1 MTGVTSGF
9 GREAALKM
17 AADGAHVVPLV
28 RNDLTA
34 KDMLTELQE
43 RYPQAKGKLQI
54 FHCDMTN
61 LATVLRVGRELKA
74 AFPCIDQL
82 IVNAGSW
89 YFKRQMTMDTLE
101 ETIQV
106 NFLAPLLLTHVLS
119 PLISQDGE
127 GRIIYTVSGP
137 YHGSKL
143 NFEDLETKHKYNG
156 MKAYRQSKH
165 ALLMMS
171 ALFADMLKKRNIS
184 VYTQHPG
191 LTRSRLSRRG
201 KKWVRFLF
209 NLPGQSPAK
218 GARNLLFLM
227 KTPNGQLQSG
237 AFYRNR
243 KMKPRHAQCED
254 QEALIRLHK
263 AARDL
268 LDQFISW
275 PSPAFP
281 PLVIPMDEMPEPA
294 PRKEAEKQ
302 DNKTNE
308 DVPARES
315 APPLS

>member
-9 GREAALKM
+9 GREAALRM
-17 AADGAHVVPLV
+17 AAEGAHVVPLV

-34 KDMLTELQE
+34 KDMLTELQV

-54 FHCDMTN
+54 LHCDMTN
-61 LATVLRVGRELKA
+61 LATILSVAKKLKDA
-74 AFPCIDQL
+74 LPHIDQL

-89 YFKRQMTMDTLE
+89 YFKRQMTVDTLE

-106 NFLAPLLLTHVLS
+106 NFLAPALLTHVLS
-119 PLISQDGE
+119 PLISQNGE
-127 GRIIYTVSGP
+127 GRIVYTVAGP

-143 NFEDLETKHKYNG
+143 NFEDLETNHKYNG

-171 ALFADMLKKRNIS
+171 TLFADMLKKRNIS

-209 NLPGQSPAK
+209 NLPGQSAAK
-218 GARNLLFLM
+218 GARNLIFLM
-227 KTPNGQLQSG
+227 KTPNNQLQTG

-243 KMKPRHAQCED
+243 KVKRRHVQCAD
-254 QEALIRLHK
+254 QQALIRLHK

-268 LDQFISW
+268 LDQFIAW

-281 PLVIPMDEMPEPA
+281 PLVIPMDEMPESA
-294 PRKEAEKQ
+294 PSKEAPKQ
-302 DNKTNE
+302 DAKEQTEGNAGE
-308 DVPARES
+308 IPS
-315 APPLS
+315 AE

>member
-17 AADGAHVVPLV
+17 AAEGAHVIPLV

-34 KDMLTELQE
+34 KDMYTELQA
-43 RYPQAKGKLQI
+43 RYPHAKGKLQI
-54 FHCDMTN
+54 MHCDMTN
-61 LATVLRVGRELKA
+61 LATILSVGRGLKA
-74 AFPCIDQL
+74 AIPHIDQL

-89 YFKRQMTMDTLE
+89 YFKRQMTVDTLE
-101 ETIQV
+101 ETLQV
-106 NFLAPLLLTHVLS
+106 NFLAPVLLTHILS

-127 GRIIYTVSGP
+127 GRIVYTVSGP
-137 YHGSKL
+137 YHSSKL
-143 NFEDLETKHKYNG
+143 NFEDLETTLKYNG
-156 MKAYRQSKH
+156 IKAYRQSKH

-171 ALFADMLKKRNIS
+171 VLFADLLKKRNIS

-201 KKWVRFLF
+201 KKWVRLLF
-209 NLPGQSPAK
+209 NLPGQSPAR

-243 KMKPRHAQCED
+243 KMKRRHVQCAD

-268 LDQFISW
+268 LDQFIAW

-281 PLVIPMDEMPEPA
+281 PLVIPMDETPEPA
-294 PRKEAEKQ
+294 PSKEAQKQ
-302 DNKTNE
+302 DIEEKAE
-308 DVPARES
+308 GKVQES
-315 APPLS
+315 PSEE